1 MSIAGFGPRKILN
14 LISKFKSFENIFN
27 ADFSTLQLIN
37 GFNELSANKLL
48 KNIDNYDLIKK
59 NCLIEAEKLNKL
71 NAGVITFFDEE
82 YPELLKEIYNP
93 PLILYF
99 KGNIDISKNSNVAVV
114 GTRNP
119 TSYGKMQTEKIVKD
133 LCGKNITIVSGLA
146 RGIDSVAH
154 YSALSSNGQTIAVT
168 GSGLDVIY
176 PPENRNLFTEICENG
191 LIISE
196 YELGTKPDAI
206 NFPKRNRII
215 SGISLGSLV
224 VETKLNGGAMQTAS
238 YALDQNRE
246 VFALP
251 GNIGVNQSE
260 GTNML
265 IQKGSAKLVTNAD
278 DILVELNLKL
288 NPEVGINIPRPS
300 IELNLFEEK
309 ILNVINNNPIHIDE
323 IANKSNLSASDCLV
337 NLLSLEFKG
346 LVKQLPGKVF
356 QLYN

>member
-27 ADFSTLQLIN
+27 ADFNTLQLIN

-59 NCLIEAEKLNKL
+59 QCLIEAEKLNKL

-176 PPENRNLFTEICENG
+176 PPENRNLFTEICKNG

-246 VFALP
+246 IFALP

-288 NPEVGINIPRPS
+288 NPEVGINIPKPS
-300 IELNLFEEK
+300 VELNLFEEK
-309 ILNVINNNPIHIDE
+309 ILNVINDNPIHIDE